1 MYRQIK
7 KKPCGFEAAR
17 LDKQVIG
24 HNALTDKDIITK
36 NKNLHKGYRC
46 KDFNLRLDRVEQRM
60 DECIEIAIKI
70 LRLAI
75 EDLKNRQ
82 QNLY

>member
-36 NKNLHKGYRC
+36 NKNLHKGDRC
-46 KDFNLRLDRVEQRM
+46 KDFNLRLDRVEQHM

>member
-1 MYRQIK
+1 MKEQIK

-24 HNALTDKDIITK
+24 HKALTDRDIVTE
-36 NKNLHKGYRC
+36 NEDLHKGERY

-60 DECIEIAIKI
+60 DECIGIAIKI

-82 QNLY
+82 QNLD